1 MFSELRSSLVEHYNK
16 DLPFVAYRKPKEDI
30 VKAIFQEDSKVHYV
44 KDFSE
49 TGFVFAPFDS
59 QHSAILLPN
68 TTALEAK
75 YIPNKAS
82 AAKDKVSLV
91 TNRSDKER
99 HLNLVKKGI
108 SQIEQ
113 DKFKKVVLSR
123 KLETTCKA
131 EPTDV
136 FQKLLNT
143 YTNAFCY
150 LWHHPQIGTW
160 LGATPEILLK
170 AENLQF
176 TTMSLAG
183 TQQYTEAK
191 NPAWGSKEL
200 DEQQL
205 VTDYIAKALVGAVSN
220 LHIGER
226 ESVRAG
232 NLWHLR
238 TKLTGRMESGNLA
251 KIIHALHPTPA
262 ICGMPMEATKNFILE
277 NENYNRD
284 YYTGF
289 LGELNFKTGKDRT
302 SNARNQEHKVYRSVK
317 NSSTLFVNLR
327 CMKLKNAI
335 ACVYVGGGVTRES
348 EPEKEWQETVAKSNT
363 ILQVLIEG

>member
-1 MFSELRSSLVEHYNK
+1 MFSELLSSLVEHHK
-16 DLPFVAYRKPKEDI
+16 KELPFVAYRKPKEEI
-30 VKAIFQEDSKVHYV
+30 VKAIFQEDSQVHYV

-49 TGFVFAPFDS
+49 SGFVFAPFDS
-59 QHSAILLPN
+59 QHKAILLPN
-68 TTALEAK
+68 TTTLEAK

-82 AAKDKVSLV
+82 DAMDKNSLV
-91 TNRSDKER
+91 AIRSDKER

-113 DKFKKVVLSR
+113 GKFKKVVLSR

-131 EPTDV
+131 EPTDL
-136 FQKLLNT
+136 FQNLLNT

-183 TQQYTEAK
+183 TRQYIETKSPE
-191 NPAWGSKEL
+191 WGTKEL

-205 VTDYIAKALVGAVSN
+205 VTDYISKALVGVVSN
-220 LHIGER
+220 LQTGER

-238 TKLTGRMESGNLA
+238 TKLVGRMESGSLA

-262 ICGMPMEATKNFILE
+262 ICGMPMKATKNFILE

-289 LGELNFKTGKDRT
+289 LGELNFITGKDRS
-302 SNARNQEHKVYRSVK
+302 SNSRNQEHKAYRSVK
-317 NSSTLFVNLR
+317 NTSTLFVNLR
-327 CMKLKNAI
+327 CMKLENAI
-335 ACVYVGGGVTRES
+335 AHIYVGGGVTRDS
-348 EPEKEWQETVAKSNT
+348 EPEKEWKETVAKSNT
-363 ILQVLIEG
+363 ILQALIEA